1 MVAIN
6 IFRKCEFGGV
16 FISSKVIYEM
26 WGFNK
31 QASRY
36 PGQHSVVIDND
47 IIWKYDDHKFL
58 ESVIIS
64 KKLDRITF
72 ILLPQKEAITYINE
86 IGDELER
93 ICFNI
98 ITYTEI
104 PTIQPVCERRQIID
118 STGTQIELRDRLKM
132 HDEIMMKY
140 SISSEELAEK
150 IMLTPT
156 PIKEYKAIYKEIF
169 YILHNPH
176 KVIQY
181 MALYDLLQ
189 DKICNEGTQK
199 RQETVRNFLGKNKER
214 YSFVS
219 FVERNDDSD
228 KKEDNFSYLRNNIA
242 HSTKA
247 GIEEFMQTAEKISD
261 KEISNLLVVLNDI
274 ILGNVSVE

>member
-1 MVAIN
+1 MN
-6 IFRKCEFGGV
+6 
-16 FISSKVIYEM
+16 SKVIYEM

-31 QASRY
+31 QAFRY
-36 PGQHSVVIDND
+36 PGQHSVIIDDD
-47 IIWKYDDHKFL
+47 IIWKYRDHKFL

-64 KKLDRITF
+64 KELDRITF
-72 ILLPQKEAITYINE
+72 ILLPQKEAHTYIDE
-86 IGDELER
+86 IRDDLER

-98 ITYTEI
+98 ITYTEF
-104 PTIQPVCERRQIID
+104 PTIQPVCEIKQIID
-118 STGTQIELRDRLKM
+118 STGKQIELRDRLRM
-132 HDEIMMKY
+132 RDEMMIKH
-140 SISSEELAEK
+140 SIRSEELSRK

-156 PIKEYKAIYKEIF
+156 PIKEYKAVYKEIF

-189 DKICNEGTQK
+189 DKICDGGNQK

-228 KKEDNFSYLRNNIA
+228 KKEDIFSHLRNNIA

-274 ILGNVSVE
+274 ILGNVSIE